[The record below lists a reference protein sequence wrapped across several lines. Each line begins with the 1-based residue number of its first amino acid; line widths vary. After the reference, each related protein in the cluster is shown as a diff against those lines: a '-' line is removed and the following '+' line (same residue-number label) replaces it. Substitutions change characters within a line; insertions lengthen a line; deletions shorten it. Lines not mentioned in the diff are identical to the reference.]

1 MGSSA
6 YHPDF
11 GTLPVRFN
19 FRTLPDN
26 PDAQVRSTLGQVI
39 GYIRQDA
46 QSPFIKEEAQK
57 LYELGAGD
65 PNAGLYK
72 LAKRDV
78 RFKRDEAI
86 AQDLPTA
93 DERKQHTIEVLIR
106 PIDQWLLIKL
116 RGIGVGDCDCI
127 HMYGACLLHS
137 LGIPCSLVTVAADG
151 RAPGEFS
158 HVYLASY
165 WNGVR
170 TPLDISHGEYPGWE
184 CPNLGRL
191 KEWPVYVTRGEI
203 LCESA
208 IALGALAGLYFGWKY
223 FTN

>member
-1 MGSSA
+1 M
-6 YHPDF
+6 
-11 GTLPVRFN
+11 RFK
-19 FRTLPDN
+19 FRALPDN
-26 PDAQVRSTLGQVI
+26 PDAQVRSTLAQVI

-57 LYELGAGD
+57 LFDLGGGD
-65 PNAGLYK
+65 PNVGLYR
-72 LAKRDV
+72 LGKRDV

-86 AQDLPTA
+86 ANDLPVSDA
-93 DERKQHTIEVLIR
+93 RKQDTIEVLIR
-106 PIDQWLLIKL
+106 PVDQWLLIKL

-127 HMYGACLLHS
+127 HMYGACLLHA
-137 LGIPCSLVTVAADG
+137 LEIPCSLVTVAADG
-151 RAPGEFS
+151 RAPDEFS

-191 KEWPVYVTRGEI
+191 KEWPVWVTKGE
-203 LCESA
+203 
-208 IALGALAGLYFGWKY
+208 ALSGAVLTVGALAGLYFGLKY